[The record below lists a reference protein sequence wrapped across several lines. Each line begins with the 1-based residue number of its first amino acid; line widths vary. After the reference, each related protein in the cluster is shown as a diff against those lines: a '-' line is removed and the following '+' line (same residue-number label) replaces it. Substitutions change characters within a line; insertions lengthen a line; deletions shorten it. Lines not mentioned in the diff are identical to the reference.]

1 MPAPSPLDAR
11 RLIALLAALAVG
23 LFFWDSPALWPLKL
37 LVVMMHES
45 GHAIGTLLVGGS
57 VDHVVLNVDE
67 SGACLS
73 RVPNGFLAQV
83 VVYSSGYVGSAVAGA
98 ALLLATFRFRLRR
111 AVLVAGSIWLAV
123 MGVAYAGNLFTL
135 LFCLGTAGLL
145 AACARLLPDGAVEV
159 LNLFV
164 AAFSAL
170 YVVFDLRDDLWD
182 HRVRAISDAA
192 LLAELTWV
200 PEILWAV
207 LWTLFSL
214 AILGAAAW
222 SAVRRQRRL
231 TSADA
236 FGRRRTTAGPGI

>member
-1 MPAPSPLDAR
+1 MDSR
-11 RLIALLAALAVG
+11 RLIALVAALALG
-23 LFFWDSPALWPLKL
+23 IIFWDSAVLWPLKL

-45 GHAIGTLLVGGS
+45 GHALGTLLVGGS
-57 VDHVVLNVDE
+57 VDHVVLNANE

-73 RVPNGFLAQV
+73 RVPNGFLAKV

-98 ALLLATFRFRLRR
+98 GLLLATFRFRLRR
-111 AVLVAGSIWLAV
+111 VVLVITCVWLV
-123 MGVAYAGNLFTL
+123 VFGLFYAGNLFTL
-135 LFCLGTAGLL
+135 AFCLGTAGLL
-145 AACARLLPDGAVEV
+145 ALAARYLSDGAVEV

-192 LLAELTWV
+192 LLSDLTFI

-207 LWTLFSL
+207 LWTAFSL

-222 SAVRRQRRL
+222 SAVQRQRRA
-231 TSADA
+231 TSGGA
-236 FGRRRTTAGPGI
+236 FGKRRTTAGPGI

>member
-1 MPAPSPLDAR
+1 MPASSPLDSR
-11 RLIALLAALAVG
+11 RLIALVAALAVG
-23 LFFWDSPALWPLKL
+23 LIFWDSPALWPLKL

-45 GHAIGTLLVGGS
+45 GHALGTLLVGGS
-57 VDHVVLNVDE
+57 VDHVVLNANE

-73 RVPNGFLAQV
+73 RVPNGLLAQV

-111 AVLVAGSIWLAV
+111 AVLVLTCVWLAV
-123 MGVAYAGNLFTL
+123 MGVVYAGNLFTL
-135 LFCLGTAGLL
+135 LFCLGTAALL
-145 AACARLLPDGAVEV
+145 AVCARLLSEGAVEV
-159 LNLFV
+159 MNLFT

-182 HRVRAISDAA
+182 HRVRAVSDAA
-192 LLAELTWV
+192 LLADLTWV
-200 PEILWAV
+200 PAVVWAV
-207 LWTLFSL
+207 LWSLFSL
-214 AILGAAAW
+214 TILGAAAW
-222 SAVRRQRRL
+222 SAVRRQHRL